1 MTTYKET
8 DLNFIA
14 SVHATS
20 KEEHIEMMQKFAED
34 QARFDSHKTD
44 SRKCKT

>member
-14 SVHATS
+14 SVYATT
-20 KEEHIEMMQKFAED
+20 KEEHIEMMLKFAED
-34 QARFDSHKTD
+34 QTTIGVESKA
-44 SRKCKT
+44 